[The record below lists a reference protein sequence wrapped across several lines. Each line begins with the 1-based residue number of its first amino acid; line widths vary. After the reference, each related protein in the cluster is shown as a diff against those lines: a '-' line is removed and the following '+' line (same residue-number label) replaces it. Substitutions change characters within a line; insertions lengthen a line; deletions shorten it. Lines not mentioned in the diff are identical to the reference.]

1 MENASK
7 ALIIAGAILLSILI
21 ISLGIFIFS
30 QASEVTKSSNLSEIE
45 ILRFNEKYTSLEGSN
60 VRGNEVNTLLTRI
73 VQNNVTNKE
82 DNSKQ
87 VSVKITARNWQTSD
101 TNTGKPTG
109 KITNITS
116 KALTGKTYKVSCT
129 LDDKTGL
136 VTEILIEDAE

>member
-73 VQNNVTNKE
+73 VQNNVTNQE
-82 DNSKQ
+82 DESKQ
-87 VSVKITARNWQTSD
+87 VSVEIKAKNWQSSD
-101 TNTGKPTG
+101 SGTPNG
-109 KITNITS
+109 KITSITS

-129 LDDKTGL
+129 LDNKTGL
-136 VTEILIEDAE
+136 VSKITIEDA